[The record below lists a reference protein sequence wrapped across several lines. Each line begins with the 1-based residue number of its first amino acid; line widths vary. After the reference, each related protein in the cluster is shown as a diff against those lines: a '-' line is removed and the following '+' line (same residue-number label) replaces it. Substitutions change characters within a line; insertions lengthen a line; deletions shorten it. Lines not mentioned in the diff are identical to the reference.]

1 MKYNSLLLLFIL
13 SLSSVKAQVFEPV
26 YDLSTGSESEM
37 SESMPGRPVK
47 AGENV
52 IVADGF
58 WKDWFLQVDLDMTLQ
73 NPYGYDLKNV
83 FPNGKS
89 FGLDLAV
96 GKWFSPL
103 VGVRGK
109 FNWENKLPLLKNDH
123 ANWLAPF
130 DQPGENR
137 RKGGYIALYGD
148 LLVNLHNLFGVY
160 RADRTWNFSIY
171 PRIGVNYNFGVSKG
185 SLLAGIGVLNTYRLS
200 DRWSLIG
207 DIAYIM
213 TGSGFVGSNESGGTG
228 TGSNS
233 NGYLSIG
240 LGAQINLGSL
250 ADRIEKCKVKS
261 EKFSEKSGVLTNGI
275 WDNWFVQVGTDM
287 SLMNPYGC
295 NFSKVI
301 PKGMTFGL
309 NGAMGKWFTPEFAV
323 RARVQWENGLIPN
336 NSVEWVPP
344 VEDPKQNYKKGGFA
358 TAALDVM
365 LNMTN
370 TIAGY
375 VPERKWH
382 TSAFLRM
389 GIITQFVESSGSP
402 LMGVG
407 VEETFR
413 LNDRLSLF
421 GSVAYQVSTSE
432 GMGVST
438 TGMEVAAGS
447 NGFFDIDF
455 GIRYDLGRNKFY
467 RNLEDKQKAY
477 SQPLTGH
484 NWPRFAVNTVASVAV
499 AYIGKTA
506 LKAVVNE
513 ERPDHSDNKSF
524 PSGHASMAFAAA
536 RSLDKEFRKDC
547 IWIPIAGYAA
557 ATAIGVERV
566 VNDHHHW
573 YDVVAGAALGFG
585 SAELTWWLSDKL
597 FPNRGVAIGV
607 TSNAVDVKVEL

>member
-1 MKYNSLLLLFIL
+1 MKRLYGLIIGTLIIGLVRVN
-13 SLSSVKAQVFEPV
+13 AQIFNPGGEPRTV
-26 YDLSTGSESEM
+26 WT
-37 SESMPGRPVK
+37 
-47 AGENV
+47 N
-52 IVADGF
+52 GF
-58 WKDWFLQVDLDMTLQ
+58 WENWFLQAGLDMSLQ
-73 NPYGYDLKNV
+73 NPYGYNFAHV
-83 FPNGKS
+83 FPKGKS
-89 FGLDLAV
+89 FGMDVAV
-96 GKWFSPL
+96 GKWFSHQ
-103 VGVRGK
+103 VGYRGK
-109 FNWENKLPLLKNDH
+109 FNWENKLPLLENEH

-148 LLVNLHNLFGVY
+148 LLVNLHNLFGIY
-160 RADRTWNFSIY
+160 RADRTWNFSLY

-213 TGSGFVGSNESGGTG
+213 TASGFVGIESKADTG

-240 LGAQINLGSL
+240 LGAQVDLDLVAS
-250 ADRIEKCKVKS
+250 RSEKCKVK
-261 EKFSEKSGVLTNGI
+261 SEKSGVLTNGI
-275 WDNWFVQVGTDM
+275 WDNWFVQVGADM

-323 RARVQWENGLIPN
+323 RVHVQWENGLIPN
-336 NSVEWVPP
+336 NGLEWLPP
-344 VEDPKQNYKKGGFA
+344 VEDPKQNYKKGGLA
-358 TAALDVM
+358 TASLDAM
-365 LNMTN
+365 LNLTN
-370 TIAGY
+370 VFAGY
-375 VPERKWH
+375 DPEMKWH
-382 TSAFLRM
+382 TTGYVRAGLIS
-389 GIITQFVESSGSP
+389 QFVEGSSSP

-407 VEETFR
+407 IEETYR

-421 GSVAYQVSTSE
+421 ASAGYQVSTSE

-455 GIRYDLGRNKFY
+455 GIKYDLGRNKFY
-467 RNLEDKQKAY
+467 RNLEDKQKSY

-499 AYIGKTA
+499 AYVGKTA
-506 LKAVVNE
+506 LKAMITE

-536 RSLDKEFRKDC
+536 RSIDKEFRKDN
-547 IWIPIAGYAA
+547 IWIPIAGYAG

-566 VNDHHHW
+566 VNDRHHW
-573 YDVVAGAALGFG
+573 YDVGAGAVLGIA
-585 SAELTWWLSDKL
+585 SAELSWWLSDLL
-597 FPNRGVAIGV
+597 FN
-607 TSNAVDVKVEL
+607 

>member
-1 MKYNSLLLLFIL
+1 MLKDFVLNRLFIL
-13 SLSSVKAQVFEPV
+13 VIYISCCVGMKAQQFMVVNPEEKGNFNFV
-26 YDLSTGSESEM
+26 WTG
-37 SESMPGRPVK
+37 
-47 AGENV
+47 
-52 IVADGF
+52 GF
-58 WKDWFLQVDLDMTLQ
+58 WDDWFVQMDLDMSLQ
-73 NPYGYDLKNV
+73 NPYGYDFSKV

-89 FGLDLAV
+89 FGLDVAV
-96 GKWFSPL
+96 GKWFAPQI
-103 VGVRGK
+103 GVRGK

-130 DQPGENR
+130 DEPGVNR
-137 RKGGYIALYGD
+137 EKGGYIGLYGD
-148 LLVNLHNLFGVY
+148 LLVNMHNLFGTY
-160 RADRTWNFSIY
+160 RSERTWNISAY
-171 PRIGVNYNFGVSKG
+171 PRVGLNYNFGVSKG
-185 SLLAGIGVLNTYRLS
+185 SLLLGLGILNTYRLS
-200 DRWSLIG
+200 NRWSLFA
-207 DIAYIM
+207 DVAYIM
-213 TGSGFVGSNESGGTG
+213 TGSGFVGENESGGTG
-228 TGSNS
+228 TNSNS

-240 LGAQINLGSL
+240 LGAQVDLGPHAGRS
-250 ADRIEKCKVKS
+250 EKCKVKG
-261 EKFSEKSGVLTNGI
+261 EKSEVLTNGV
-275 WDNWFVQVGTDM
+275 WDNWFVQLGADM

-301 PKGMTFGL
+301 PKGLTFGL

-323 RARVQWENGLIPN
+323 RGRVQWENGLIPN
-336 NSVEWVPP
+336 NSVEWVAPADDSK
-344 VEDPKQNYKKGGFA
+344 ENYKHGGFA

-370 TIAGY
+370 TITGFL
-375 VPERKWH
+375 PERKWH

-389 GIITQFVESSGSP
+389 GVITQFVEGSGSP

-407 VEETFR
+407 LEETYK
-413 LNDRLSLF
+413 LTDRLSLF
-421 GSVAYQVSTSE
+421 GSMAYQVSTSE

-455 GIRYDLGRNKFY
+455 GIRYDLGQNRFF
-467 RNLEDKQKAY
+467 RTMTQKGQSL
-477 SQPLTGH
+477 SQQGQSPLCH

>member
-1 MKYNSLLLLFIL
+1 MFEAVHD
-13 SLSSVKAQVFEPV
+13 SSFMAHG
-26 YDLSTGSESEM
+26 Y
-37 SESMPGRPVK
+37 R

-58 WKDWFLQVDLDMTLQ
+58 WKNWFLQMDLDMTLQ
-73 NPYGYDLKNV
+73 NPYGYDMKKV

-130 DQPGENR
+130 DQPGVNR
-137 RKGGYIALYGD
+137 EKGGYIALYGD
-148 LLVNLHNLFGVY
+148 LLVNLHNLFGIY
-160 RADRTWNFSIY
+160 RADRTWNLSLY

-185 SLLAGIGVLNTYRLS
+185 SLLAGIGVLNTYRLN

-240 LGAQINLGSL
+240 LGAQVYLGPIANRS
-250 ADRIEKCKVKS
+250 EKCKVN
-261 EKFSEKSGVLTNGI
+261 SEKSGVLTNGI
-275 WDNWFVQVGTDM
+275 WDNWFVQVGADM

-344 VEDPKQNYKKGGFA
+344 VEDPKENYKHGGLA

-375 VPERKWH
+375 EPDRKWH
-382 TSAFLRM
+382 TTAFLRM
-389 GIITQFVESSGSP
+389 GVITQFVESSGSP
-402 LMGVG
+402 LMGIG
-407 VEETFR
+407 LEETYK
-413 LNDRLSLF
+413 LTDRLSLF
-421 GSVAYQVSTSE
+421 GSVAYQMSTSE

-499 AYIGKTA
+499 AYVGKTA

-536 RSLDKEFRKDC
+536 RSLDKEFRKDSP
-547 IWIPIAGYAA
+547 WISVAGYAA
-557 ATAIGVERV
+557 ATAVGVERV

-573 YDVVAGAALGFG
+573 YDVVAGVALGFG

-597 FPNRGVAIGV
+597 FPNRNVAVGL
-607 TSNAVDVKVEL
+607 TGNAVDVKVEF